1 MKVHTVPA
9 SVLQPGDHVVARNK
23 DLTVKFVDGPDHCG
37 AYDIYGFDQTGK
49 DQIVIVTDL
58 VTLYM

>member
-1 MKVHTVPA
+1 MKAHTVEPG
-9 SVLQPGDHVVARNK
+9 VLQPGDHVFAKNK
-23 DLTVKFVDGPDHCG
+23 DLTVKFIEGPDNCG
-37 AYDIYGFDQTGK
+37 AYDIYGIDQTGQ